1 MFCVFDRKR
10 TQRDAAESGCACA
23 RASSHLIV
31 LALVLD
37 EALQASDVDL
47 AGVVFLV
54 ALTRCDESDLVFLAA
69 KNAAT
74 GKTPDAVETTVSHGF
89 EWRAGVGPKVP
100 SPLIGCSPDAT
111 LRSSGEEREWPPG
124 KAASRAA
131 QPRRPSGGH
140 LPKYIY

>member
-1 MFCVFDRKR
+1 
-10 TQRDAAESGCACA
+10 
-23 RASSHLIV
+23 
-31 LALVLD
+31 LD

-111 LRSSGEEREWPPG
+111 LRSSGEERM
-124 KAASRAA
+124 AARQGGTGSAAA
-131 QPRRPSGGH
+131 QAQWWPSS
-140 LPKYIY
+140 KIYLLSSLCNYVSSSFFHN